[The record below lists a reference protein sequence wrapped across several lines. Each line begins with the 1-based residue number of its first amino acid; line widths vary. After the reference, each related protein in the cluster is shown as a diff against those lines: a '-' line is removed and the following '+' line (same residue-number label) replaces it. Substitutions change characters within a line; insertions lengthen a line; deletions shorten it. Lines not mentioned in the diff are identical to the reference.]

1 MNLADKYCPL
11 IFPDKCLGESCAS
24 YYDKTETASDGTTT
38 IYGGCYYLGI
48 KAKK

>member
-11 IFPDKCLGESCAS
+11 IFPSKCLGESCAS
-24 YYDKTETASDGTTT
+24 YYDKEEGGTL
-38 IYGGCYYLGI
+38 YGGCVYLGI